1 MSKTHIPKCARS
13 RIKENIKVAR
23 KSGKHS
29 VAKDLGIH
37 VYLADTLHYYE
48 GQEKSSKKIEA

>member
-1 MSKTHIPKCARS
+1 MSKTHIPKCART

-29 VAKDLGIH
+29 VAKDLGLH

-48 GQEKSSKKIEA
+48 TDGKPQKKIEA

>member
-1 MSKTHIPKCARS
+1 MPKTHIAPSARL
-13 RIKENIKVAR
+13 RLKENIKVAR

-37 VYLADTLHYYE
+37 VYLADTIHYYE
-48 GQEKSSKKIEA
+48 GEEKPSKKIEA